1 MSEPAGKT
9 APPRIMLVSAGQV
22 SMAPADRAFKT
33 VWPEVQPIHLLDESL
48 STDGARLGT
57 THAEIIERFEL
68 FGRYC
73 EAAQADALLFTC
85 SAFAQAIGRVKRAQR
100 FPVLTP
106 NEALFDRL
114 LATRGRTV
122 VLTTFPASGEALRA
136 ELAEQAAR
144 VGIEPQVDFEWLP
157 GVYGAADHDQQIVE
171 QCVMFAQRY
180 EAVALGQ
187 FSMAGA
193 APAAR
198 EACPVPV
205 WDTPGTAVEKLRA
218 VWMAGAPLG

>member
-1 MSEPAGKT
+1 MSESAGKT
-9 APPRIMLVSAGQV
+9 APPRIMLVSAGQI
-22 SMAPADRAFKT
+22 SMAPADRAFRS

-57 THAEIIERFEL
+57 THPEIIARFEL

-73 EAAQADALLFTC
+73 EAARADALLFTC
-85 SAFAQAIGRVKRAQR
+85 SAFAQAIGRVKLAHR

-122 VLTTFPASGEALRA
+122 VLTTFPASGEALRR
-136 ELAEQAAR
+136 ELAEQATRA
-144 VGIEPQVDFEWLP
+144 GIEPQVDFEWLP

-171 QCVMFAQRY
+171 QCVKFAQRY
-180 EAVALGQ
+180 EAIALGQ

-193 APAAR
+193 APAAQA
-198 EACPVPV
+198 ACPVPV
-205 WDTPGTAVEKLRA
+205 WDTPTTAVEKLRA
-218 VWMAGAPLG
+218 VWMAGARLG